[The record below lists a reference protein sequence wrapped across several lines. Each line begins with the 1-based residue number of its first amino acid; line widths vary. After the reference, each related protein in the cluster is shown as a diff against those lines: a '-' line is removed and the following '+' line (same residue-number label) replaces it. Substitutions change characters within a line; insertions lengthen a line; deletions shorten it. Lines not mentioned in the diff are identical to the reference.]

1 MKFFLKPFLVFQF
14 VVAGLLFLSPLVQSE
29 SSGSILKKSNAP
41 TIITSDTLDLDTK
54 TRDFVYTGNVVVIQE
69 DMKLVC
75 DKLIGSYDANNQIQ
89 SLSARSNVI
98 ITKGA
103 DIQAQSQRADY
114 DPKTEMMKLTENPSL
129 IRGGSELRSEV
140 IKIFLRTEKTL
151 AEGKVQMKVLEK
163 DASSQSSK

>member
-1 MKFFLKPFLVFQF
+1 MKFIHHTFIVSQF
-14 VVAGLLFLSPLVQSE
+14 FVAVLLFSFPFVQAE
-29 SSGSILKKSNAP
+29 GSGSVFKKSDAP
-41 TIITSDTLDLDTK
+41 TVITSDTLDLDTK

-75 DKLIGSYDANNQIQ
+75 DKLIGSYDVNNQIQ

-103 DIQAQSQRADY
+103 DIKAESQRADY

-163 DASSQSSK
+163 DAPSQASK

>member
-1 MKFFLKPFLVFQF
+1 MNFTYKTFIVLQLLV
-14 VVAGLLFLSPLVQSE
+14 AELLFPLSPVHAE
-29 SSGSILKKSNAP
+29 GSGSVLKKSDAP

-54 TRDFVYTGNVVVIQE
+54 TRDFVYTGHVVVIQE

-75 DKLIGSYDANNQIQ
+75 DKLIGAYDANNQIQ

-103 DIQAQSQRADY
+103 DIKAESQRADY

-151 AEGKVQMKVLEK
+151 AEGKVQMKVLEN
-163 DASSQSSK
+163 DAPPQTTK

>member
-1 MKFFLKPFLVFQF
+1 MKFTHHIFMVFQF
-14 VVAGLLFLSPLVQSE
+14 TVAGLLFQASFVQAQAA
-29 SSGSILKKSNAP
+29 GGIFKKSNAP
-41 TIITSDTLDLDTK
+41 TVITSDTLDLDTK
-54 TRDFVYTGNVVVIQE
+54 TRDFVYMGNVVVIQE

-89 SLSARSNVI
+89 TLSARLNVI

-103 DIQAQSQRADY
+103 DIKAESQRADY
-114 DPKTEMMKLTENPSL
+114 DPKTEVMKLTENPSL

-163 DASSQSSK
+163 DASSQASK

>member
-1 MKFFLKPFLVFQF
+1 MKFSHYTFIAFQF
-14 VVAGLLFLSPLVQSE
+14 VVAGLLFPVSFVHAE
-29 SSGSILKKSNAP
+29 GSGGVFKKSDAP

-54 TRDFVYTGNVVVIQE
+54 TRDFVYTGNVVVVQD

-89 SLSARSNVI
+89 SLSARLNVI

-103 DIQAQSQRADY
+103 DIKAESQRADY
-114 DPKTEMMKLTENPSL
+114 DPKTEVMKLTENPSL

-163 DASSQSSK
+163 DASSQASK